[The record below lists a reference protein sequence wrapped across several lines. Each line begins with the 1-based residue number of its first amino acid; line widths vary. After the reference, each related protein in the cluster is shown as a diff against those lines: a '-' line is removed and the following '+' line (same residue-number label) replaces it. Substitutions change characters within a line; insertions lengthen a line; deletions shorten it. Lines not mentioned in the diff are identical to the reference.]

1 MLLIKEYFP
10 FVPSTLLSS
19 IIEKINQNTDHIEF
33 SHMING
39 RWENQY
45 FSFHFIP
52 EVLNI
57 LRLACRAG
65 RAITGKSLII
75 PNKGLG
81 FSADEFWFNIAMPG
95 DATGWHDHKSDAI
108 LSGVYYLDVP
118 KNSGH
123 INFRKRLNN
132 LWNEFYLRSETGKM
146 ILFDSK
152 IQHSVTENQSN
163 ARRISLAFNMYTF
176 PLQKGIQ

>member
-1 MLLIKEYFP
+1 
-10 FVPSTLLSS
+10 
-19 IIEKINQNTDHIEF
+19 
-33 SHMING
+33 
-39 RWENQY
+39 
-45 FSFHFIP
+45 
-52 EVLNI
+52 
-57 LRLACRAG
+57 
-65 RAITGKSLII
+65 
-75 PNKGLG
+75 
-81 FSADEFWFNIAMPG
+81 MPG

-152 IQHSVTENQSN
+152 IQHSVAENQSN
-163 ARRISLAFNMYTF
+163 ARRISLAFNLYTF
-176 PLQKGIQ
+176 PLRKGIQ